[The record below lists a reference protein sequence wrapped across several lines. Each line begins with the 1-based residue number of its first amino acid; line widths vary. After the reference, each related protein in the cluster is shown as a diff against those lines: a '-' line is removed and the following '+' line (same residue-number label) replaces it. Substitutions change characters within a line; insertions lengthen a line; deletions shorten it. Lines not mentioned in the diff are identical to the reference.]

1 MKIIIFTENSR
12 AGGMDSFIK
21 LLIQMWPDRSDDF
34 MLICNASHPGLLQ
47 LEKSL
52 PSNVKVFRHNIPL
65 NWNIIDAKSPI
76 FIVKPF

>member
-34 MLICNASHPGLLQ
+34 MLICGHEML
-47 LEKSL
+47 K
-52 PSNVKVFRHNIPL
+52 K
-65 NWNIIDAKSPI
+65 AKKCRSY
-76 FIVKPF
+76 